1 MWISKW
7 RTAPTDVWVVNF
19 STGHVSGKW
28 WYPKVHGLY
37 YIWLCIYIYI
47 YNYIYIYPT
56 HGCLMY
62 VLFRWLLESRYEDK
76 LHRLWRFDS
85 ANWLS
90 QIPELKIKPC
100 WLLKA
105 DTYTSHEV
113 RSWVFLGGLAVEIPP
128 RRFAVLGLTWHPN
141 SWPATALGV
150 GKNALGFSTSCSNGG
165 DYISN
170 AWMTHFTIPVLL
182 LGCLFHEFFRT
193 PCDCYH
199 SQPCAAPWIK
209 HVTQR
214 WTPRNDLAGMCPPFL
229 VLFEGKPGRG
239 NLEHSNLRGSF
250 LEFSFNMF
258 QIFLQT

>member
-1 MWISKW
+1 MMVPNGTLI
-7 RTAPTDVWVVNF
+7 V
-19 STGHVSGKW
+19 
-28 WYPKVHGLY
+28 LY
-37 YIWLCIYIYI
+37 IVMYIIYIYI
-47 YNYIYIYPT
+47 VFPT
-56 HGCLMY
+56 HGYLMY
-62 VLFRWLLESRYEDK
+62 VLFWWLLESRYEDK

-85 ANWLS
+85 ANWLP

-105 DTYTSHEV
+105 DTYISHDV
-113 RSWVFLGGLAVEIPP
+113 RSWTFLGGLAVEIPP

-193 PCDCYH
+193 PCACYH

-214 WTPRNDLAGMCPPFL
+214 WTPRNDIPVATWCSRHVPTCSG
-229 VLFEGKPGRG
+229 VIWGKTWERDSWAFK
-239 NLEHSNLRGSF
+239 SNYVVP
-250 LEFSFNMF
+250 LEFSFD
-258 QIFLQT
+258 IFKSSKLRKS